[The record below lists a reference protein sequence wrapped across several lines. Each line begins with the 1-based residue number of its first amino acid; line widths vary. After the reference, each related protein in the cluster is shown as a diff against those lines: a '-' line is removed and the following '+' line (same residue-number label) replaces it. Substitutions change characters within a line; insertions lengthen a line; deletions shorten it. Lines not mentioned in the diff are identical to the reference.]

1 MSSRSARERE
11 TLRGRVP
18 PERGE
23 DGTEDVIEWRPD
35 WGRCCDVCG
44 QTPCMVGVSCGVVGI
59 EATRCAD
66 CLGGDSAATRVVLGS
81 RS

>member
-1 MSSRSARERE
+1 MSSKNAKQRE

-44 QTPCMVGVSCGVVGI
+44 QTPCMVGVSCGVVVI

-66 CLGGDSAATRVVLGS
+66 CLDNDSAARVAIGS
-81 RS
+81 GY